1 MSFRE
6 KSAWISFICILIFGG
21 FYGWHAIRVEF
32 FHAHDHNPMAY
43 VFGTIGAL
51 VALEIALHVAI
62 AIQSPRDAR
71 TPKDEREKLIELR
84 ASRVAFY
91 ALFIGTLMSLGLGMH
106 LPGSNRYLMA
116 ELLMSSIIATL
127 LIRFGVQIALYRRDA

>member
-21 FYGWHAIRVEF
+21 LYGWHAIRVEF
-32 FHAHDHNPMAY
+32 FHAHDSPVKY
-43 VFGTIGAL
+43 VFTAIAAV

-62 AIQSPRDAR
+62 ALQSPREAR
-71 TPKDEREKLIELR
+71 TPKDEREQLIDLR

-91 ALFIGTLMSLGLGMH
+91 ALFIGAMAALGLGMH
-106 LPGSNRYLMA
+106 LPGSNRYLLS
-116 ELLMSSIIATL
+116 ELLMSAIIATL
-127 LIRFGVQIALYRRDA
+127 LIRFGTQIVLYRRDA